1 MKKKLTILVVFALT
15 FLSFT
20 ITTKAV
26 ADDGTKVEVYAITD
40 ENLTAYF
47 NGTSTD
53 GSVNYYIEGIE
64 VLTEFQHI
72 NNLITALELLEKHNT
87 NVLSADMQGV
97 YDELI
102 LELSN
107 LRDALLDQINI
118 VSGNVLSNL
127 ALIQQN
133 NKSIE
138 NVKDNLLVLN
148 NHLYMLKDELI
159 SFEEVYLEN
168 ISRINTMLDQINEK
182 LSLHK
187 SLIQENQQ
195 NISELQQK
203 YDDLTSNI
211 ANVGGV
217 GSLILLSIGLLYI
230 INKKH
235 PLSKIL
241 DSDFIHKNG
250 KQYRLFQF
258 TKNTKK
264 QKSKTLRY
272 RIKQLKLDKSPLKFL
287 FSFFNVNK

>member
-26 ADDGTKVEVYAITD
+26 ADDETRVEVYAITD

-72 NNLITALELLEKHNT
+72 NNLILSLQSLEQQNT
-87 NVLSADMQGV
+87 NALSADMQII
-97 YDELI
+97 YDDLI
-102 LELSN
+102 DELSN
-107 LRDALLDQINI
+107 LRDVLIDEINT

-138 NVKDNLLVLN
+138 NVKDDLLVLN
-148 NHLYMLKDELI
+148 NHLYMLEDELV

-182 LSLHK
+182 LSLHE
-187 SLIQENQQ
+187 SLIQKNQQ
-195 NISELQQK
+195 NISKLQQK
-203 YDDLTSNI
+203 YDDLTSNL

-217 GSLILLSIGLLYI
+217 GLFFIVGLIIFYI
-230 INKKH
+230 INKTH
-235 PLSKIL
+235 IPTKIL
-241 DSDFIHKNG
+241 DSNIIPKNG
-250 KQYRLFQF
+250 KQHNLLEF
-258 TKNTKK
+258 TDK
-264 QKSKTLRY
+264 QDSKTFIY
-272 RIKQLKLDKSPLKFL
+272 RINQLKLNKNKSPLKFL

>member
-1 MKKKLTILVVFALT
+1 MKKKLTLMIVFVLT
-15 FLSFT
+15 FISFN
-20 ITTKAV
+20 ITTKAIENNE
-26 ADDGTKVEVYAITD
+26 TRIEVNAITD

-53 GSVNYYIEGIE
+53 GFVNYYIEGIE

-72 NNLITALELLEKHNT
+72 NNLISSLQMLEQQNT
-87 NVLSADMQGV
+87 NALSTDMQGV

-102 LELSN
+102 DELSN
-107 LRDALLDQINI
+107 LRDVLIDEINT

-138 NVKDNLLVLN
+138 NVKDDLLVLRN
-148 NHLYMLKDELI
+148 NLYMLKDEVVG
-159 SFEEVYLEN
+159 FEGSYFEN
-168 ISRINTMLDQINEK
+168 LSRINTMLDEINEN
-182 LSLHK
+182 LSLHE

-203 YDDLTSNI
+203 YDDLTSNL

-217 GSLILLSIGLLYI
+217 GVFFIVGLIIFYI
-230 INKKH
+230 INKTH
-235 PLSKIL
+235 IPTKIL
-241 DSDFIHKNG
+241 DSNIIPKNG
-250 KQYRLFQF
+250 KQHNLLEF
-258 TKNTKK
+258 TDK
-264 QKSKTLRY
+264 QDSKSFIYK
-272 RIKQLKLDKSPLKFL
+272 INQLKLNKNKSPLKFL